1 MAPRSSWKAFL
12 KLSLVSVPVRGFTA
26 SKSGRDV
33 RLNQLHKDCNTR
45 VKYQKVCPE
54 HGELASDQIVKGY
67 EHSKGEYVIIA
78 DDELEKLRTE
88 NDHSISIEGFIP
100 PDAVDPV
107 YHAGRTYYLVP
118 DGAPGQK
125 PYALLHRGMRENG
138 VHALAHVVI
147 GGREQIVLLR
157 PIGDLLGLTVLYH
170 HAKVQSAEA
179 LGDEVVGVE
188 VTDEEMTLANTLIGA
203 SRMEQFDLSSYE
215 DRYHTRLTELIRMKV
230 EGQEVVQAEDAEEPK
245 IINLM
250 DALKKSVADA
260 QKAGAAEAPP
270 DAETPDAETPA
281 AKPSGRKMAPSA
293 RTRRT
298 GTRKKAV

>member
-26 SKSGRDV
+26 SKSGGDI

-54 HGELASDQIVKGY
+54 HGALSSGQIVKGY
-67 EHSKGEYVIIA
+67 EHSKGEYVIID

-125 PYALLHRGMRENG
+125 PYALLHRGMRENR

-147 GGREQIVLLR
+147 GSREQIVLLR

-170 HAKVQSAEA
+170 HARVQSAES
-179 LGDEVVGVE
+179 LGDEVGDVE
-188 VTDEEMTLANTLIGA
+188 VTDEELTLANTLIGA
-203 SRMEQFDLSSYE
+203 SRMESFDLSSYE

-250 DALKKSVADA
+250 DALKKSVAEA
-260 QKAGAAEAPP
+260 QKAGAA
-270 DAETPDAETPA
+270 AEPA
-281 AKPSGRKMAPSA
+281 AAEPSGRKMAPSA
-293 RTRRT
+293 RTR

>member
-26 SKSGRDV
+26 SKSGGDI

-45 VKYQKVCPE
+45 VKYLKVCPE
-54 HGELASDQIVKGY
+54 HGELSSGQIVKGY
-67 EHSKGEYVIIA
+67 EHSKGEYVIID

-125 PYALLHRGMRENG
+125 PYALLHRGMQENR

-157 PIGDLLGLTVLYH
+157 PIGDLLGLTVLYY
-170 HAKVQSAEA
+170 HARMQSAES
-179 LGDEVVGVE
+179 LGDEVGDVE
-188 VTDEEMTLANTLIGA
+188 VTDEELTLANTLIGA
-203 SRMEQFDLSSYE
+203 SRMEDFDLSSYE
-215 DRYHTRLTELIRMKV
+215 DRYHAKLTELIRMKV

-250 DALKKSVADA
+250 DALKKSVAEA
-260 QKAGAAEAPP
+260 QKAGAA
-270 DAETPDAETPA
+270 AEPA
-281 AKPSGRKMAPSA
+281 AAEPSSRKMAPSA
-293 RTRRT
+293 RTRRA

>member
-12 KLSLVSVPVRGFTA
+12 KLSLVSVPVRGFAA
-26 SKSGRDV
+26 SKSGGDV

-45 VKYQKVCPE
+45 VKYQKICPE
-54 HGELASDQIVKGY
+54 HGELASGQIVKGY
-67 EHSKGEYVIIA
+67 EHSKGEYVIID

-125 PYALLHRGMRENG
+125 PYALLHRGMRENR
-138 VHALAHVVI
+138 VHALAQVVI

-170 HAKVQSAEA
+170 HAKVQSAES
-179 LGDEVVGVE
+179 LGDELGDVE
-188 VTDEEMTLANTLIGA
+188 VTDEELTLANTLIVA

-215 DRYHTRLTELIRMKV
+215 DRYHTRLAELIRMKV
-230 EGQEVVQAEDAEEPK
+230 DGQEVVHAEDAEEPK

-250 DALKKSVADA
+250 DALKKSVAEA
-260 QKAGAAEAPP
+260 QKAGGAAE
-270 DAETPDAETPA
+270 PA
-281 AKPSGRKMAPSA
+281 AEPSSRKMAPSA
-293 RTRRT
+293 RTRRA

>member
-26 SKSGRDV
+26 SKSGGDI

-54 HGELASDQIVKGY
+54 HGALSSGQIVKGY
-67 EHSKGEYVIIA
+67 EHSKGEYVIID

-125 PYALLHRGMRENG
+125 PYALLHRGMRENR

-147 GGREQIVLLR
+147 GSREQIVLLR

-170 HAKVQSAEA
+170 HARVQSAES
-179 LGDEVVGVE
+179 LGDEVGDVE
-188 VTDEEMTLANTLIGA
+188 VTDEELTLANTLIGA
-203 SRMEQFDLSSYE
+203 SRMEAFDLSSYE

-250 DALKKSVADA
+250 DALKKSVAEA
-260 QKAGAAEAPP
+260 QKAGAA
-270 DAETPDAETPA
+270 AEPA
-281 AKPSGRKMAPSA
+281 AAEPSGRKMAPSA
-293 RTRRT
+293 RTR

>member
-1 MAPRSSWKAFL
+1 MAPRSSWRAFL

-26 SKSGRDV
+26 ANSGGDI

-67 EHSKGEYVIIA
+67 EHSKGEYVIID
-78 DDELEKLRTE
+78 DDELDKLRTE
-88 NDHSISIEGFIP
+88 NDHSINIEGFIP

-107 YHAGRTYYLVP
+107 YHAGRTYYLLP

-125 PYALLHRGMRENG
+125 PYALLHRGMQENQ
-138 VHALAHVVI
+138 VHALAQVVI

-157 PIGDLLGLTVLYH
+157 PIGGDLLGLTVLHH

-179 LGDEVVGVE
+179 FHDEVGDVE
-188 VTDEEMTLANTLIGA
+188 VTDEELVLANTLIGA
-203 SRMEQFDLSSYE
+203 SKVQEFDFSAYT
-215 DRYHTRLTELIRMKV
+215 DRYRTKLMELIQLKV
-230 EGQEVVQAEDAEEPK
+230 DGQEVVQAEDPEEPK

-250 DALKKSVADA
+250 DALKKSVAEA
-260 QKAGAAEAPP
+260 QGAATAAAEAS
-270 DAETPDAETPA
+270 APA
-281 AKPSGRKMAPSA
+281 DSSGKKMAPSA
-293 RTRRT
+293 GTGRRRA
-298 GTRKKAV
+298 GAKKKAV

>member
-26 SKSGRDV
+26 SKSGGDI

-54 HGELASDQIVKGY
+54 HGELSSGQIVKGY
-67 EHSKGEYVIIA
+67 EHSKGEYVIID

-125 PYALLHRGMRENG
+125 PYALLHRGMRENR

-147 GGREQIVLLR
+147 GSREQIVLLR

-170 HAKVQSAEA
+170 HARVQSAES
-179 LGDEVVGVE
+179 LGDEVGGVE
-188 VTDEEMTLANTLIGA
+188 VTDEELTLANTLIGA
-203 SRMEQFDLSSYE
+203 SRMEAFDLSSYE

-250 DALKKSVADA
+250 DALKKSVAEA
-260 QKAGAAEAPP
+260 QKAGAA
-270 DAETPDAETPA
+270 AEPA
-281 AKPSGRKMAPSA
+281 AAEPSGRKMAPSA
-293 RTRRT
+293 RTR

>member
-26 SKSGRDV
+26 SKSGGDI

-54 HGELASDQIVKGY
+54 HGELAADQIVKGY
-67 EHSKGEYVIIA
+67 EHSKGEYVIIE
-78 DDELEKLRTE
+78 DDELEKLRTQ
-88 NDHSISIEGFIP
+88 NDHSINIDGFIP

-118 DGAPGQK
+118 DGTPGQK
-125 PYALLHRGMRENG
+125 PYALLHRGMQENG

-147 GGREQIVLLR
+147 GGREQMVLLR

-170 HAKVQSAEA
+170 HGKVQSSET
-179 LGDEVVGVE
+179 LRDEVVDVE
-188 VTDEEMTLANTLIGA
+188 VTDEELTLANTLIGA
-203 SRMEQFDLSSYE
+203 SRVQDFDLASYD
-215 DRYHTRLTELIRMKV
+215 DRYHTKLTELIRMKV
-230 EGQEVVQAEDAEEPK
+230 DGQEVVQAEDAEEPR

-260 QKAGAAEAPP
+260 QKAGAAAAPAS
-270 DAETPDAETPA
+270 AES
-281 AKPSGRKMAPSA
+281 SGKKMAPSA
-293 RTRRT
+293 GARRAAK
-298 GTRKKAV
+298 KKAV

>member
-26 SKSGRDV
+26 SKSGRDI

-45 VKYQKVCPE
+45 IKYQKVCPE

-67 EHSKGEYVIIA
+67 EHSKGQYVVID

-88 NDHSISIEGFIP
+88 NDHSINIEGFIP

-125 PYALLHRGMRENG
+125 PYALLLRGMRENQ
-138 VHALAHVVI
+138 VHALAQVVI
-147 GGREQIVLLR
+147 AGREQIVLLR

-170 HAKVQSAEA
+170 HAKVQSASS
-179 LGDEVVGVE
+179 LHDEVGDAE
-188 VTDEEMTLANTLIGA
+188 VTDEELVLANTLIGA
-203 SRMEQFDLSSYE
+203 SKVADFDFSTYT
-215 DRYHTRLTELIRMKV
+215 DRYDVKLRELIQLKV
-230 EGQEVVQAEDAEEPK
+230 DGQEVVQAEDAEEPK

-250 DALKKSVADA
+250 DALKKSVAEA
-260 QKAGAAEAPP
+260 QGAASSEAPAP
-270 DAETPDAETPA
+270 AEA
-281 AKPSGRKMAPSA
+281 SGKKMAPSA
-293 RTRRT
+293 GT
-298 GTRKKAV
+298 GRGRAGTKKKAV

>member
-26 SKSGRDV
+26 SKSGGDI

-54 HGELASDQIVKGY
+54 HGELTSDQIVKGY
-67 EHSKGEYVIIA
+67 EHSKGEYVIIE
-78 DDELEKLRTE
+78 DDELEKLRTQS
-88 NDHSISIEGFIP
+88 DHSINIEGFIP
-100 PDAVDPV
+100 PDALDPV

-118 DGAPGQK
+118 DGTPGQK
-125 PYALLHRGMRENG
+125 PYALLHRGMQENG
-138 VHALAHVVI
+138 VHALAQVVI

-170 HAKVQSAEA
+170 HAKVQSSES
-179 LGDEVVGVE
+179 LREEVVDVE
-188 VTDEEMTLANTLIGA
+188 VSDEELALANTLIGA
-203 SRMEQFDLSSYE
+203 SRMQDFDLASYD
-215 DRYHTRLTELIRMKV
+215 DRYHTKLTELIRMKV

-250 DALKKSVADA
+250 DALKKSVAEA
-260 QKAGAAEAPP
+260 QKAGATAEEP
-270 DAETPDAETPA
+270 DAAGSPKKAVSP
-281 AKPSGRKMAPSA
+281 KKMAPSA
-293 RTRRT
+293 GARHPAAK
-298 GTRKKAV
+298 KKAV

>member
-26 SKSGRDV
+26 SKSGGDI

-54 HGELASDQIVKGY
+54 HGELASGQIVKGY
-67 EHSKGEYVIIA
+67 EHSKGEYVIID

-125 PYALLHRGMRENG
+125 PYALLHRGMRENQ

-147 GGREQIVLLR
+147 GSREQIVLLR

-170 HAKVQSAEA
+170 HARVQSVES
-179 LGDEVVGVE
+179 LGDEVGDVE
-188 VTDEEMTLANTLIGA
+188 VTDEELTLANTLIGA
-203 SRMEQFDLSSYE
+203 SRMESFDLSSYE
-215 DRYHTRLTELIRMKV
+215 DRYHAKLTELIRMKV

-250 DALKKSVADA
+250 DALKKSVAEA
-260 QKAGAAEAPP
+260 QKAGAA
-270 DAETPDAETPA
+270 AEPA
-281 AKPSGRKMAPSA
+281 AAEPSGRKMAPSA
-293 RTRRT
+293 RTRRA

>member
-26 SKSGRDV
+26 SKSGGEI

-54 HGELASDQIVKGY
+54 HGELSSGQIVKGY
-67 EHSKGEYVIIA
+67 EHSKGEYVIID

-125 PYALLHRGMRENG
+125 PYALLHRGMRENR

-147 GGREQIVLLR
+147 GSREQIVLLR

-170 HAKVQSAEA
+170 HARVQSAES
-179 LGDEVVGVE
+179 LGDEVGGVE
-188 VTDEEMTLANTLIGA
+188 VTDEELTLANTLIGA
-203 SRMEQFDLSSYE
+203 SRMEAFDLSSYE

-250 DALKKSVADA
+250 DALKKSVAEA
-260 QKAGAAEAPP
+260 QKAGAA
-270 DAETPDAETPA
+270 AEPA
-281 AKPSGRKMAPSA
+281 AAEPSGRKMAPSA
-293 RTRRT
+293 RTR

>member
-67 EHSKGEYVIIA
+67 EHSKGEYVIID

-118 DGAPGQK
+118 DGAAGQK
-125 PYALLHRGMRENG
+125 PYALLRRGMQKNR

-157 PIGDLLGLTVLYH
+157 PIGDLLGITVLHH
-170 HAKVQSAEA
+170 HAKVQSAES
-179 LGDEVVGVE
+179 LGDEVGGVE
-188 VTDEEMTLANTLIGA
+188 ITDEELTLANTLIDA
-203 SRMEQFDLSSYE
+203 SRMERFDFSSYE

-250 DALKKSVADA
+250 DALKKSVAEA
-260 QKAGAAEAPP
+260 QKAGGTAA
-270 DAETPDAETPA
+270 DA
-281 AKPSGRKMAPSA
+281 AKPSSRKMAPSA
-293 RTRRT
+293 RTRRA
-298 GTRKKAV
+298 GARKKAV